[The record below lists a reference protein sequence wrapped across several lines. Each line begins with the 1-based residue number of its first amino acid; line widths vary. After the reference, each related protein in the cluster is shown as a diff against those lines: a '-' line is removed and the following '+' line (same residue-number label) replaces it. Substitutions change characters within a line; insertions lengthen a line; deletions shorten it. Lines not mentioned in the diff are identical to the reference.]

1 MKSMQARR
9 RLLQRLEREARQ
21 APGRYRLK
29 LGLLALLGYAVIG
42 LSLLLTLGMT
52 VFLVLYLAIVRPAV
66 EPVIAVP
73 LIVLGIVGV
82 VLLRALWV
90 RFDLPAGHV
99 LQADEAPALQR
110 EVERIRAQVGAARLH
125 GLILNAEFN
134 AAAVFMPNGVGTW
147 RQRHY
152 LVLGLPLMQL
162 LDRDGLAAV
171 IAHEFGHFQGGHGR
185 FSGWVYRLRVS
196 WGRVMQGLAATP
208 SSAGHLFW
216 LFLRWYAP
224 FFDAYSQVLAREQEH
239 EADAVAA
246 AVAGNE
252 PAARALARVALAADW
267 LERDFWPGLHLAE
280 RVQAYP
286 PVQVHARLAAGL
298 RQHGRAQAAMPPWLL
313 DREPA
318 LEDSHPTLRQRLQ
331 ALGAEPVLEPATSAS
346 AAETLLGQALVD
358 ALEQRFSLEWRQA
371 NEVQWR
377 SNHQQ
382 WLGEARRLADLEARA
397 SLTPA
402 EAVEQAGLIERH
414 RPSADPL
421 PLYLEALE
429 RLPSHASG
437 QQRLGLLLL
446 ARERHAEGIQ
456 RLHRAMELDP
466 ALGGP
471 ILYALESHARSQP
484 STAAVHADLQRLR
497 ERYTATA
504 PDLEVTGPDAAAE
517 EPDEHD
523 LSPHQLDPAQLQALQ
538 RSLAGFGKITGVWLV
553 RKRSAGM
560 SALPHY
566 LMLVHWAG
574 SVASENAAL
583 EHLGGKLRLPGS
595 FKLLSTSA
603 GGALVKRL
611 RRMQGARVV

>member
-9 RLLQRLEREARQ
+9 QLLQRLEREARD

-52 VFLVLYLAIVRPAV
+52 VFLLLYLAIVRPAV
-66 EPVIAVP
+66 EPAIAVP
-73 LIVLGIVGV
+73 LIMLGILGV

-99 LQADEAPALQR
+99 LQEHEAPALQR
-110 EVERIRAQVGAARLH
+110 EVERIRAQVGAAPLH
-125 GLILNAEFN
+125 GLILNAELN

-162 LDRDGLAAV
+162 LDRDELAAV
-171 IAHEFGHFQGGHGR
+171 IAHEFGHFHGGHGR

-196 WGRVMQGLAATP
+196 WYRVMQGLAATP

-224 FFDAYSQVLAREQEH
+224 YFDAYSQVLAREQEH

-246 AVAGNE
+246 EVAGRE
-252 PAARALARVALAADW
+252 PAARALARIALAADW
-267 LERDFWPGLHLAE
+267 LERDFWPEVHLAE
-280 RVQAYP
+280 QVQAYP
-286 PVQVHARLAAGL
+286 PVQVYARLATGL
-298 RQHGRAQAAMPPWLL
+298 RQHGQGRGALPPWLL

-331 ALGAEPVLEPATSAS
+331 ALGAEPGLESVAPANAS
-346 AAETLLGQALVD
+346 AADALLGQALVET
-358 ALEQRFSLEWRQA
+358 LEQRFSLEWRQA

-382 WLGEARRLADLEARA
+382 RLGEARRLAELEARA
-397 SLTPA
+397 ALTAA
-402 EAVEQAGLIERH
+402 EAVELAGLIERH
-414 RPSADPL
+414 RPGADPL
-421 PLYLEALE
+421 PVYLEALE
-429 RLPSHASG
+429 RLPSHALG

-446 ARERHAEGIQ
+446 ARKRYPEAVQ
-456 RLHRAMELDP
+456 RLHRAIELDP
-466 ALGGP
+466 ALSGP
-471 ILYALESHARSQP
+471 ILYELESHARGKP
-484 STAAVHADLQRLR
+484 REAAVHTDLQRLR
-497 ERYTATA
+497 DRY
-504 PDLEVTGPDAAAE
+504 AAAALDPAVIAEDGDAE
-517 EPDEHD
+517 E

-566 LMLVHWAG
+566 LVLVHWAG

-583 EHLGGKLRLPGS
+583 EQLGGKLRLPGS

-603 GGALVKRL
+603 GGALAKRL
-611 RRMQGARVV
+611 RQAQGARVV